1 MISQFV
7 SDETFV
13 GLDESLIHLNISE
26 NPFVVIDRG
35 FFRHLGSLKVLEMR
49 LILNLNPGN
58 TGSKN
63 SNNNNKKRC
72 SLINKLELGTFNNIS
87 NLETLI
93 INSNI
98 LPSFHYKSD
107 LIKLKYLSRVEIY
120 EIGQEYQDGDSP
132 KKREIKNTFEVCRK
146 IFPAEARICLMV
158 DGVGGKGRV
167 RVITRIND
175 KKNNKSNFAKFF
187 KKSFYLS

>member
-1 MISQFV
+1 MINQFV

-13 GLDESLIHLNISE
+13 GLDESLIYLNISE

-49 LILNLNPGN
+49 LIFNLNPGN
-58 TGSKN
+58 KNN
-63 SNNNNKKRC
+63 SNNKRC

-93 INSNI
+93 LNSNI

-120 EIGQEYQDGDSP
+120 EIGQGSQDNNLP
-132 KKREIKNTFEVCRK
+132 QTREINKIFELSRK
-146 IFPAEARICLMV
+146 IFPAETMICLMV
-158 DGVGGKGRV
+158 EEVEGRV
-167 RVITRIND
+167 RVLGKVND
-175 KKNNKSNFAKFF
+175 RKNKSNFLKFL
-187 KKSFYLS
+187 KKSLRFL